1 MPPVVALTSGDP
13 AGVGPEL
20 AQAAW
25 SRVKDVQPFFVIADV
40 RCFRRSDESPKI
52 IEISDPAD
60 AVAAVRIGLPVMPCE
75 FPRLPIPD
83 KPHWTMLKRPSTRSD
98 WLRKWRFAETSAR
111 FARTPSTS
119 EF

>member
-1 MPPVVALTSGDP
+1 MPPVVALTSGEP

-52 IEISDPAD
+52 
-60 AVAAVRIGLPVMPCE
+60 V
-75 FPRLPIPD
+75 
-83 KPHWTMLKRPSTRSD
+83 
-98 WLRKWRFAETSAR
+98 
-111 FARTPSTS
+111 
-119 EF
+119 